1 MATNPHFNSNSVGVA
16 TEQSL
21 YENLV
26 IESLKIYGQD
36 MTYVPRDEVELDR
49 LFGEDIA
56 SSFTTS
62 YDIEMY
68 VENSEGYEGAD
79 LFQKF
84 GIEIRDETTLVVSR
98 SRWNT
103 VVGTPHSQTRPNE
116 GDLIYVPF
124 SKTIFEIT
132 MVEHEEPFYA
142 LVHLPVYKLRC
153 AVFEYNGEDLDIDGV
168 DTSEMES
175 DYAQVLTVASAGAF
189 TIGETI
195 TQTHSGTVVTGE
207 LVSMSGADLVVSHV
221 TSSSGEFQMFVS
233 GIDITGDESTVTRSV
248 TAVADWTDNNTNE
261 YELNDD
267 FDLDSEGVIA
277 DSSNPYGVDY

>member
-1 MATNPHFNSNSVGVA
+1 MTTNSHFNSNSIGVA

-26 IESLKIYGQD
+26 IESLQIYGQD
-36 MTYVPRDEVELDR
+36 MVYVPRDEVEIDR

-56 SSFTTS
+56 SSFTVS
-62 YDIEMY
+62 YPIEMY

-79 LFQKF
+79 LFSKF
-84 GIEIRDETTLVVSR
+84 GIEIRDETTMVVSR
-98 SRWNT
+98 ARWNT
-103 VVGTPHSQTRPNE
+103 VIGTPHSQTRPNE

-142 LVHLPVYKLRC
+142 LVNLPVYKLRC

-168 DTSEMES
+168 DTSEIES
-175 DYAQVLTVASAGAF
+175 DYAQVLTITNGGAF
-189 TIGETI
+189 TLGETI
-195 TQTHSGTVVTGE
+195 TQVHSGTVVTGE
-207 LVSMSGADLVVSHV
+207 LQSMSGTDLVVSHV
-221 TSSSGEFQMFVS
+221 TSSSGEFQMFVA

-248 TAVADWTDNNTNE
+248 TAVADWTDDNTNA

>member
-1 MATNPHFNSNSVGVA
+1 MATNSHFNSNSAGVA

-26 IESLKIYGQD
+26 IEALQFYGQD

-84 GIEIRDETTLVVSR
+84 GIEIRDETTLVVAR

-103 VVGTPHSQTRPNE
+103 VVGTPHNQTRPNE

-132 MVEHEEPFYA
+132 MVEHEEPFYT
-142 LVHLPVYKLRC
+142 LQKLPVYKLRC